1 MRLSNE
7 IGSLPKLFWFL
18 DAGMTNPSTRC
29 GGRRPKSA
37 QAPKRGELGT
47 GWQRVGDGELMLA
60 PISMMGETPARRHLD
75 VCTDARLGER
85 SRHFGGR
92 SERVNGRSAGWGRWL
107 GREGLPPGWGQG
119 PGDG

>member
-1 MRLSNE
+1 MTACVQVFGCRQSRDTPHAQRAGVQKAPRHE
-7 IGSLPKLFWFL
+7 VAGSWAL
-18 DAGMTNPSTRC
+18 AGSEC
-29 GGRRPKSA
+29 Y
-37 QAPKRGELGT
+37 
-47 GWQRVGDGELMLA
+47 GELMLA
-60 PISMMGETPARRHLD
+60 PISVMGGTPARRRLD

-85 SRHFGGR
+85 RRHFGGC